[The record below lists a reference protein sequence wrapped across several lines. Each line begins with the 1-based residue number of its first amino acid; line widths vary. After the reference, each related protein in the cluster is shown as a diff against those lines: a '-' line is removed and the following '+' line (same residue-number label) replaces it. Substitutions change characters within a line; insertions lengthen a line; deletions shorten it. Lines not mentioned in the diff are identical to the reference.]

1 MGFALPV
8 RLKWGPEGGSMFDG
22 YQAFNGYVSIEC
34 KKWLI
39 SNDYGRFSSLSILVD
54 MFSKYVHIYVGSL

>member
-1 MGFALPV
+1 MGT
-8 RLKWGPEGGSMFDG
+8 RGGSMFDG